1 MFQEYK
7 SKRGIRQVGM
17 LLRAKLVERLF
28 NPYPAVGMRPQHE
41 ACVMCPVEALNF
53 FIDAEPAL
61 LVMSFFFF
69 FSPGFGISQVG
80 QWSGTPQLLAWSSG
94 LGICTLVL
102 VAP

>member
-17 LLRAKLVERLF
+17 LLRAKLDERLF
-28 NPYPAVGMRPQHE
+28 NPYPAVGMRSQHE

-61 LVMSFFFF
+61 MVMSFFLGLAYRKWANGQVRLNCW
-69 FSPGFGISQVG
+69 PGVV
-80 QWSGTPQLLAWSSG
+80 AWES
-94 LGICTLVL
+94 
-102 VAP
+102 APWFL